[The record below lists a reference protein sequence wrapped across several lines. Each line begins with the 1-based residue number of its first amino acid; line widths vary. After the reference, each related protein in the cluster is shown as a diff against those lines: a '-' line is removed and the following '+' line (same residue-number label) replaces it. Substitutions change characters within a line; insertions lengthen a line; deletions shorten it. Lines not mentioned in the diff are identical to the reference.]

1 MSTIWL
7 HALILRNNFNYLPTY
22 SIYDIH
28 MVISSKI
35 YIDHQVYLIEIEL
48 LISGIPTQ
56 PSGIGHYVCPSV
68 ETK

>member
-7 HALILRNNFNYLPTY
+7 HALILRNNLNHLTTN
-22 SIYDIH
+22 SIYGIH
-28 MVISSKI
+28 IVIPSKI
-35 YIDHQVYLIEIEL
+35 YIDYQVYLIEIEL

-68 ETK
+68 DTK